1 MKIIRTP
8 PWFSIGMDDWL
19 TDIEYD
25 QDDQEP
31 ETPNV
36 ATHLTVQPQESETP
50 GDQAG
55 SSGDDIDDDILAC
68 CDVEDSMFGPL
79 IVPSQDHHWQPS

>member
-8 PWFSIGMDDWL
+8 PCFSIGMDDWL
-19 TDIEYD
+19 TDIEYE

-31 ETPNV
+31 ETPHI
-36 ATHLTVQPQESETP
+36 AAHLAVPEETP
-50 GDQAG
+50 LDRQV
-55 SSGDDIDDDILAC
+55 SSSDDIDDDILAC

-79 IVPSQDHHWQPS
+79 IVPSQDRHWQP